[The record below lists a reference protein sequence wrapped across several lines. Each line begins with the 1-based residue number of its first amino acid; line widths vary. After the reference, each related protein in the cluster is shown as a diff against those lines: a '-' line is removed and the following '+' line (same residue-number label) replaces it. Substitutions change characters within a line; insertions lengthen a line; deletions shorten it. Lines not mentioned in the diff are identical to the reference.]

1 MSNNLLTLD
10 AFKLNLPAP
19 LSPAKNLTLAD
30 KTEEL
35 QKALRTRQIFRTH
48 TEMMVGVLQQ
58 CDFPT
63 KASKYWQCVREQ
75 TTMLEALSHANL
87 DLRRTEVDIK
97 RKIRKLQ
104 QEDLDDLDRED
115 LEVELDGLFIKKALL
130 EDQIAD
136 RIREIR
142 LWSDIKSE
150 LDDGSFDTEDPNT
163 DQLLTLT
170 TRMGMQILNINIQ
183 TLSTHEATNLFG
195 QFNAAL
201 EMCKKHNLLDKVLEV
216 LPPTVHKFIELE
228 NKNGS

>member
-1 MSNNLLTLD
+1 MSNNLLKLD
-10 AFKLNLPAP
+10 NFKLNLPTP
-19 LSPAKNLTLAD
+19 LLPAKNITLAD
-30 KTEEL
+30 KAEEL

-48 TEMMVGVLQQ
+48 TEMIVGVLQQ

-87 DLRRTEVDIK
+87 DLRKTEIDIK

-104 QEDLDDLDRED
+104 EETLDDLDRED
-115 LEVELDGLFIKKALL
+115 LQVDLDGLFIKKALL

-142 LWSDIKSE
+142 LWSDIKAE

-170 TRMGMQILNINIQ
+170 TRMGMQILNINVQ

-216 LPPTVHKFIELE
+216 LPPPVHKFIELE